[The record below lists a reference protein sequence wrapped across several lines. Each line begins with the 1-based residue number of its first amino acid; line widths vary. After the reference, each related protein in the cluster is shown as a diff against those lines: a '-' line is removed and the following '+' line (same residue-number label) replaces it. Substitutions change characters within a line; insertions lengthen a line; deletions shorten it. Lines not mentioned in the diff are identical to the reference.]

1 MRPLPRRR
9 RPLTAC
15 AGTITIT
22 AEEIASDRATCNAT
36 FSVACTN
43 LSNTHWFSKPDPVV
57 KLTRLLP
64 NGTVKVVSQLP
75 VLRNTTA
82 PSWAAMEVKSEDAAN
97 NDLQQVF
104 CLEVWDVNGT
114 PGPIGHIQLTFNE
127 LIAMQARGATSGVLP
142 LRHPRGKAKNVG
154 RCPPSLP
161 CLRVFG
167 VCRRFCLVT
176 RRDQH
181 HVIRGQGYHL
191 PFLHRVRKPHR
202 FAPPRV
208 PNQTVR
214 YLAGGLEI
222 NLACAIDFTASN
234 GPQNVPNS
242 LHFLSPHPN
251 Q

>member
-1 MRPLPRRR
+1 MLPLPRRR

-154 RCPPSLP
+154 RCPPCLP

-167 VCRRFCLVT
+167 VCRRFCSVT
-176 RRDQH
+176 RAVISITLSGVRVITFH
-181 HVIRGQGYHL
+181 SFIEYANPTALHV
-191 PFLHRVRKPHR
+191 KPHR
-202 FAPPRV
+202 FARPLV
-208 PNQTVR
+208 PNQTDDT
-214 YLAGGLEI
+214 
-222 NLACAIDFTASN
+222 DF
-234 GPQNVPNS
+234 
-242 LHFLSPHPN
+242 LF
-251 Q
+251 